1 MKQQAKILALTL
13 LMVIALDAAVAG
25 VLAVAERQGRLG
37 SLVQYFEYGRSVP
50 GKIDRWRERP
60 GIPGN
65 LLEVAWRDDILATSR
80 EGFAAEQ
87 GDPVVRSYGMSFV
100 DQILQAAQEQEPGLT
115 LDLHAGPSAP
125 PNFTYTLFQD
135 DAANR
140 RAGDVVVLGILSS
153 SVSGMAALSNRTW
166 IFEQPAPFTYPIYE
180 PEDGGLI
187 RIDPLVATL
196 EDEEALQSDPEAA
209 AAWKRQL
216 REDDRFYSP
225 VTFAATWL
233 DHSPFLRL
241 VRRAS
246 AVDMLD
252 GRSRAILA
260 KPSSGGFPYRETL
273 RRMVTAFADRARADG
288 QHPVVFLIQSRDPT
302 DPDLR
307 VLLGDVLTTHDIP
320 FLATADH
327 YDIRNPVGFLD
338 DGHYTDSVNLSFA
351 RQFNTLF
358 GTPVLE

>member
-87 GDPVVRSYGMSFV
+87 EDPVVRSYGMSFV

-125 PNFTYTLFQD
+125 PNFTYALFQD

-196 EDEEALQSDPEAA
+196 EDEEALQSDPQAA

>member
-125 PNFTYTLFQD
+125 PNFTYALFQD

-140 RAGDVVVLGILSS
+140 RAGDLVVLGILSS

-166 IFEQPAPFTYPIYE
+166 VFEQPAPFTYPIYE
-180 PEDGGLI
+180 H
-187 RIDPLVATL
+187 
-196 EDEEALQSDPEAA
+196 EEALQSDPEAA

-288 QHPVVFLIQSRDPT
+288 QHPVVFLIQSRDPA

-307 VLLGDVLTTHDIP
+307 VLLRDVLTTHDIP

>member
-1 MKQQAKILALTL
+1 MKQQVKILALTL
-13 LMVIALDAAVAG
+13 LMLIMLDAAVAG

-60 GIPGN
+60 GMPGN
-65 LLEVAWRDDILATSR
+65 LLEVAWRDDILANSR
-80 EGFAAEQ
+80 EGFAAER

-100 DQILQAAQEQEPGLT
+100 DQILQAAQEQQPGLT
-115 LDLHAGPSAP
+115 LDLHAGPGAP
-125 PNFTYTLFQD
+125 PNFTYALFQD

-153 SVSGMAALSNRTW
+153 SVSGMAAFSNRTW
-166 IFEQPAPFTYPIYE
+166 VFEQPAPFTYPIYVPGE
-180 PEDGGLI
+180 GGLT
-187 RIDPLVATL
+187 RIDPRVATL
-196 EDEEALQSDPEAA
+196 EDEDALRTDPEAA
-209 AAWKRQL
+209 AVWKSQL
-216 REDDRFYSP
+216 RKDDRFYSP
-225 VTFAATWL
+225 VTFGAIWL

-260 KPSSGGFPYRETL
+260 KPSSGGFPYHETL
-273 RRMVTAFADRARADG
+273 RRMVTAFAARARADG

-307 VLLGDVLTTHDIP
+307 VMLRDVLTTHDIP
-320 FLATADH
+320 YLATADY
-327 YDIRNPVGFLD
+327 YDIRNPVGFLG

-358 GTPVLE
+358 RNRVSE

>member
-13 LMVIALDAAVAG
+13 LMLIALDAAVAG

-125 PNFTYTLFQD
+125 PNFTYALFQD

-166 IFEQPAPFTYPIYE
+166 VFEQPAPFTYPIYQ

-196 EDEEALQSDPEAA
+196 ENEEALQTDPEAA
-209 AAWKRQL
+209 AAWKHQL

-273 RRMVTAFADRARADG
+273 RRMVTVFADRARADG
-288 QHPVVFLIQSRDPT
+288 QHPVVFLIQSRDPA
-302 DPDLR
+302 DPNLR
-307 VLLGDVLTTHDIP
+307 VLLGDVLNTHDIP
-320 FLATADH
+320 SLATADH

>member
-87 GDPVVRSYGMSFV
+87 EDPVVRSYGMSFV

-125 PNFTYTLFQD
+125 PNFTYALFQD

-288 QHPVVFLIQSRDPT
+288 QHPVVFLIQSRDPA

>member
-87 GDPVVRSYGMSFV
+87 EDPVVRSYGMSFV

-125 PNFTYTLFQD
+125 PNFTYALFQD

-166 IFEQPAPFTYPIYE
+166 VFEQPAPFTYPIYE

-196 EDEEALQSDPEAA
+196 EDEEALQSDPQAA

-288 QHPVVFLIQSRDPT
+288 QHPVVFLIQSRDPA